1 MQDGIHLC
9 TKFRNRLL
17 SKNAQLKMGS
27 HKVSIQH
34 LYQLIK
40 TTNIIQHNLSKLDL
54 NVRDKQNVFSCQRIS
69 DDKALNLLLVNDQ
82 YKATYKYLLVLNL
95 LIIAYT
101 QSKVYLSTRIFYTYE
116 LFCFSFDCGEY
127 RCI

>member
-1 MQDGIHLC
+1 
-9 TKFRNRLL
+9 
-17 SKNAQLKMGS
+17 MGS

-40 TTNIIQHNLSKLDL
+40 TTNKIGHNLSKLDL

-69 DDKALNLLLVNDQ
+69 DDKALNLLLLNDQ

-95 LIIAYT
+95 LTIA
-101 QSKVYLSTRIFYTYE
+101 
-116 LFCFSFDCGEY
+116 
-127 RCI
+127 